1 MATATKE
8 TIALQFE
15 IEDESTGAI
24 STYHVLDSY
33 FVSKSSSYTQATFA
47 TYVSKS
53 AFDRG
58 RQPVSRSLGINVTQ
72 LPPKGQDIEQWLYGL
87 AAAPA
92 TEGEGEAAPS
102 PLAGAT
108 PVLAAE

>member
-53 AFDRG
+53 ACDRG

-72 LPPKGQDIEQWLYGL
+72 LPPKGQDIEQWLYTL
-87 AAAPA
+87 ASAPA
-92 TEGEGEAAPS
+92 AEGEATPS

-108 PVLAAE
+108 PILAAE

>member
-1 MATATKE
+1 MTNTTE
-8 TIALQFE
+8 IIALKLE

-53 AFDRG
+53 ACDRG

-72 LPPKGQDIEQWLYGL
+72 LPPKGQDIEQWIYGL

-92 TEGEGEAAPS
+92 TEGEAAPS

>member
-1 MATATKE
+1 MANTTE
-8 TIALQFE
+8 IIALKLE

-58 RQPVSRSLGINVTQ
+58 RQPVSRNLSISIMSLPT
-72 LPPKGQDIEQWLYGL
+72 KGQDIEQWIYGL

-92 TEGEGEAAPS
+92 TEGEAAPS
-102 PLAGAT
+102 QLAGAT

>member
-1 MATATKE
+1 MTNTTE
-8 TIALQFE
+8 IIALKLE
-15 IEDESTGAI
+15 IEDESTGAT
-24 STYHVLDSY
+24 SNYHVLDSY
-33 FVSKSSSYTQATFA
+33 FVSKPGPYTQATFA

-53 AFDRG
+53 SFDRG

-92 TEGEGEAAPS
+92 TEGEAAPS
-102 PLAGAT
+102 QLAGAT
-108 PVLAAE
+108 PILAAE